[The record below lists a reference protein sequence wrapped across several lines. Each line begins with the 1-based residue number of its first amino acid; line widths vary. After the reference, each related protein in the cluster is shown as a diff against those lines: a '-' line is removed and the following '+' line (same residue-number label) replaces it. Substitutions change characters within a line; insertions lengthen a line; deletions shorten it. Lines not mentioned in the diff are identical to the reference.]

1 MCSAVAP
8 LVCIAISAV
17 FLLSLAAAAGF
28 VAFLPDGFLA
38 GLAALA
44 LRVVIVFLVD
54 IVWLLRESGPGRIA
68 RANATDRS
76 ERIEHRVVCEQCHGS
91 FGPETAMEWPADKVE
106 RRL

>member
-1 MCSAVAP
+1 MRRSRSILSPSLVFSRLSAARRVCGSQPSVLAMCSAVAP
-8 LVCIAISAV
+8 LVSIAISAV

-68 RANATDRS
+68 RANATDR
-76 ERIEHRVVCEQCHGS
+76 
-91 FGPETAMEWPADKVE
+91 
-106 RRL
+106 